1 MLSERYLDS
10 KQNQLLEFEPSLIDK
25 LEELIK
31 KLTDSILD
39 LNSLNEKLNN
49 PNIDINSSI
58 LKQEINSYSNMIL
71 NIKTIL
77 MLYVLLLCVLMFNVN
92 VVFFYE

>member
-1 MLSERYLDS
+1 MLIESYLDS

-31 KLTDSILD
+31 KLTHSILD

-58 LKQEINSYSNMIL
+58 LKQEIN
-71 NIKTIL
+71 KK
-77 MLYVLLLCVLMFNVN
+77 
-92 VVFFYE
+92 